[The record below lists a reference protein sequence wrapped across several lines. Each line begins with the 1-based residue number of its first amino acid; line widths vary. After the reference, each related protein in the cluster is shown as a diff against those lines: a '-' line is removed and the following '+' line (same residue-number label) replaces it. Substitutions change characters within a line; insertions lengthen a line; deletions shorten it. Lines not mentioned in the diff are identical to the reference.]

1 MRNCRFSSCTPSA
14 PKVLGLE
21 YTNNNKNHPVGVA
34 PMHHHQLLII
44 FALLIFAYGLVSRF
58 AERNSITGPMVFM
71 TVGILGSSL
80 ALGFVHATPDMGPV
94 KLVAE
99 LALTLVLFIDAT
111 MINRSVFAGESRRIP
126 VRLLL
131 IGLPLT
137 MLLGTLFGVWMFDG
151 VGIWAIL
158 LMALILSPTDAALGQ
173 AVVKSEGVPIRI
185 RQSISIESGLNDG
198 IALPPI
204 LIVMALLGAEA
215 GDHEGAWL
223 GFVIKQVTLGPI
235 VGLAVGWIGGK
246 LMQRMSDKGWT
257 EATFQ
262 RLSALPIA
270 ILAFAFAES
279 VEGNGFIAA
288 FVAGL
293 GLTSAIT
300 SEHVRHQVQEFGE
313 TEGTQL
319 ILVVF
324 LIFGL
329 AMVPAAV
336 PHWGAPELLYAL
348 LSLTV
353 IRMLP
358 VAVSLTGLKMDW
370 PTIAFIGWFG
380 PRGIASVLYLL
391 MAVAAIGI
399 AGYERIM
406 SVIVLTILISVFA
419 HGISALPLSRLY
431 GASRPSLDK

>member
-1 MRNCRFSSCTPSA
+1 
-14 PKVLGLE
+14 
-21 YTNNNKNHPVGVA
+21 
-34 PMHHHQLLII
+34 MHHHQLLIL
-44 FALLIFAYGLVSRF
+44 FALLIFAFGLVSRF
-58 AERNSITGPMVFM
+58 AERNSVTGPMVFM

-80 ALGFVHATPDMGPV
+80 VFGFLHATPDMGPV

-111 MINRSVFAGESRRIP
+111 MIKRSQFSGDSRRIP
-126 VRLLL
+126 IRLLL
-131 IGLPLT
+131 VGLPLT
-137 MLLGTLFGVWMFDG
+137 MILGTVVGIWMFDD
-151 VGIWAIL
+151 VGLWAIV

-173 AVVKSEGVPIRI
+173 AVVKSEGVPAEI
-185 RQSISIESGLNDG
+185 RQSISVESGLNDG

-204 LIVMALLGAEA
+204 LIAMALLGAEA

-223 GFVIKQVTLGPI
+223 GFVAKQVTLGPV
-235 VGLAVGWIGGK
+235 VGLAVGWIGGM
-246 LMQRMSDKGWT
+246 LMQKASDMGWT
-257 EATFQ
+257 EETFQ

-293 GLTSAIT
+293 GFTRAIT
-300 SEHVRHQVQEFGE
+300 SEHVQHQVQEFGE
-313 TEGTQL
+313 TEGMQL
-319 ILVVF
+319 ILVIF

-336 PHWGAPELLYAL
+336 PHWGLPELAYAL

-353 IRMLP
+353 LRMVP
-358 VAVSLTGLKMDW
+358 VAISLTGLKLDL

-399 AGYERIM
+399 EGHETIM
-406 SVIVLTILISVFA
+406 SVIVLTITISVFA
-419 HGISALPLSRLY
+419 HGITATPLSNRY
-431 GASRPSLDK
+431 GASRPSRDR

>member
-1 MRNCRFSSCTPSA
+1 
-14 PKVLGLE
+14 
-21 YTNNNKNHPVGVA
+21 
-34 PMHHHQLLII
+34 MHHHQLLIL
-44 FALLIFAYGLVSRF
+44 FALLIFAFGLVSRF
-58 AERNSITGPMVFM
+58 AERNSVTGPMVFM

-80 ALGFVHATPDMGPV
+80 ALGFVHVTPDMGPV

-111 MINRSVFAGESRRIP
+111 MINRGVFARGSRAIP

-137 MLLGTLFGVWMFDG
+137 MLLGTVVGAWMFEG
-151 VGIWAIL
+151 IGIWAVV
-158 LMALILSPTDAALGQ
+158 LMAFILSPTDAALGQ
-173 AVVKSEGVPIRI
+173 AVVKSEAVPIDI
-185 RQSISIESGLNDG
+185 RQSISVESGLNDG

-223 GFVIKQVTLGPI
+223 GFVIKQVTLGPV
-235 VGLAVGWIGGK
+235 VGLAVGWIGGM
-246 LMQRMSDKGWT
+246 LMQKMSEKGWT
-257 EATFQ
+257 EETFQ
-262 RLSALPIA
+262 RLSALPMA

-293 GLTSAIT
+293 GFTAAIS

-313 TEGTQL
+313 TEGMQL

-336 PHWGAPELLYAL
+336 PYWGVRELIYAL

-358 VAVSLTGLKMDW
+358 VAVSLTGSKLDW
-370 PTIAFIGWFG
+370 STIAFIGWFG

-399 AGYERIM
+399 DGYERIM
-406 SVIVLTILISVFA
+406 SVIVLTIMISVFA
-419 HGISALPLSRLY
+419 HGISATPLSRLY
-431 GASRPSLDK
+431 GASRPSRDR

>member
-1 MRNCRFSSCTPSA
+1 
-14 PKVLGLE
+14 
-21 YTNNNKNHPVGVA
+21 
-34 PMHHHQLLII
+34 MHHHQLLIL
-44 FALLIFAYGLVSRF
+44 FALLVFAFGLVSRF
-58 AERNSITGPMVFM
+58 AERNSVTGPMVFM

-80 ALGFVHATPDMGPV
+80 VFGFLHVTPEMGPV

-111 MINRSVFAGESRRIP
+111 MIDRSVFAGGSRRIP

-137 MLLGTLFGVWMFDG
+137 MIFGTLLGVWMFDG
-151 VGIWAIL
+151 VSIWAIV

-185 RQSISIESGLNDG
+185 RQSISVESGLNDG

-215 GDHEGAWL
+215 GEHEGAWL
-223 GFVIKQVTLGPI
+223 GFVVKQVTLGPV

-246 LMQRMSDKGWT
+246 LMQIMADKGWT
-257 EATFQ
+257 EETFQ
-262 RLSALPIA
+262 RLSALPLA
-270 ILAFAFAES
+270 ILAFVFAES
-279 VEGNGFIAA
+279 VDGNGFIAA

-293 GLTSAIT
+293 GLTAGIT
-300 SEHVRHQVQEFGE
+300 SQHVMHQVQEFGE

-329 AMVPAAV
+329 AMVPVAAKF
-336 PHWGAPELLYAL
+336 WGPGELVYAL
-348 LSLTV
+348 ASLTV
-353 IRMLP
+353 LRMVP
-358 VAVSLTGLKMDW
+358 VAISLIGAKLDW
-370 PTIAFIGWFG
+370 QTITFIGWFG

-391 MAVAAIGI
+391 MAVAAIGFQ
-399 AGYERIM
+399 GYEQVM
-406 SVIVLTILISVFA
+406 SVIVLTVAISVYA
-419 HGISALPLSRLY
+419 HGISATPLSRRY
-431 GASRPSLDK
+431 GNSQSTEQG

>member
-1 MRNCRFSSCTPSA
+1 
-14 PKVLGLE
+14 
-21 YTNNNKNHPVGVA
+21 
-34 PMHHHQLLII
+34 MHHHQLLIL
-44 FALLIFAYGLVSRF
+44 FALLIFAFGLVSRL
-58 AERNSITGPMVFM
+58 AERNWITGPMVFM
-71 TVGILGSSL
+71 TVGIIGSSV
-80 ALGFVHATPDMGPV
+80 AFGFLHVTPDMGPV

-111 MINRSVFAGESRRIP
+111 MIERSALAGASRRIP

-137 MLLGTLFGVWMFDG
+137 MALGTLLGVWMFTEASL
-151 VGIWAIL
+151 WAVM
-158 LMALILSPTDAALGQ
+158 LMAFILSPTDAALGQ
-173 AVVKSEGVPIRI
+173 AVVKSEGVPLGI
-185 RQSISIESGLNDG
+185 RQSISVESGLNDG

-215 GDHEGAWL
+215 GEHEGAWL
-223 GFVIKQVTLGPI
+223 GFVIKQVTLGPV
-235 VGLAVGWIGGK
+235 VGLAVGFIGGR
-246 LMQRMSDKGWT
+246 LMQIMSDKGWT
-257 EATFQ
+257 EETFQ
-262 RLSALPIA
+262 RLSALPLA

-293 GLTSAIT
+293 GLTAAIT
-300 SEHVRHQVQEFGE
+300 SSAVKHQVQEFGE
-313 TEGTQL
+313 TEGMQL

-336 PHWGAPELLYAL
+336 PYWGLPELVYAL
-348 LSLTV
+348 ASLTV
-353 IRMLP
+353 LRMMP
-358 VAVSLTGLKMDW
+358 VAISLLGARLDW
-370 PTIAFIGWFG
+370 QTVTFIGWFG

-399 AGYERIM
+399 EGNEQVM
-406 SVIVLTILISVFA
+406 SIIVLTIAISVYA
-419 HGISALPLSRLY
+419 HGISATPLSERY
-431 GASRPSLDK
+431 GRSQVSD